1 MPTFTFKVT
10 EAEARDIRRS
20 ARGRTV
26 SSYIRQKLFA
36 EPATAKNKP
45 AVKYIC
51 NRPGRVIIAA
61 VPGAAPITDEELDRF
76 WEEMP

>member
-1 MPTFTFKVT
+1 MPTLTFKVT
-10 EAEARDIRRS
+10 EKEARDIRRS

-36 EPATAKNKP
+36 EPPGAKKKQ
-45 AVKYIC
+45 AVKYLC

-61 VPGAAPITDEELDRF
+61 DPDRPPVTDEEVRAALYDL
-76 WEEMP
+76 

>member
-1 MPTFTFKVT
+1 MPTITFKVT
-10 EAEARDIRRS
+10 AEEAWDIRRS

-36 EPATAKNKP
+36 EPSTAKKKP
-45 AVKYIC
+45 AIKYIS

-61 VPGAAPITDEELDRF
+61 DPDMPPITK
-76 WEEMP
+76 EMIDSALYDL